1 MVTYSMSSENYA
13 LLLADRPFP
22 SLLFYQSLL
31 FRLYFRKDVN
41 NLAVHPQ
48 KI

>member
-31 FRLYFRKDVN
+31 FRLYFRIN
-41 NLAVHPQ
+41 NLAVDPQ